1 MSEQHVV
8 ISSNLATNAIF
19 IQPSQQYFI
28 VIPNFHQQTSVNYN
42 TQSGI
47 QTGNYL
53 QTAQNSNQNTHQQS
67 VTQLQQEQA
76 ETSEQQQGT
85 NNRQYTTMNYFDASE
100 STQYRFRK
108 ELRTDLNKI
117 NKKLLKRGLSFGN
130 LIINDI
136 VGSENVQVKVAAKTS
151 EINPD
156 TVFLNK
162 EEGRISDKLY
172 HKLRKSAPLW
182 PSIYRAR
189 QFRVKLATMFP
200 TIKTENGIYNKPQSK
215 IEAMAKLHLQH
226 LNLNSG
232 KKIQIK
238 LSADGAQV
246 GRKSILM
253 LSD

>member
-151 EINPD
+151 
-156 TVFLNK
+156 
-162 EEGRISDKLY
+162 
-172 HKLRKSAPLW
+172 
-182 PSIYRAR
+182 
-189 QFRVKLATMFP
+189 
-200 TIKTENGIYNKPQSK
+200 
-215 IEAMAKLHLQH
+215 
-226 LNLNSG
+226 
-232 KKIQIK
+232 
-238 LSADGAQV
+238 
-246 GRKSILM
+246 
-253 LSD
+253 